1 MQMQAYQPPQMY
13 LEKHK
18 DPSFFNY
25 EYQQYYDGLKNDV
38 DKGYGKPLN
47 PQQSKLKDAGEDTE
61 EETGLYSKNDASS
74 SGGEQQ

>member
-1 MQMQAYQPPQMY
+1 MEKEKEHLKRQEEIQRKMQMQAYQPPQMY

-47 PQQSKLKDAGEDTE
+47 P
-61 EETGLYSKNDASS
+61 
-74 SGGEQQ
+74 

>member
-47 PQQSKLKDAGEDTE
+47 P
-61 EETGLYSKNDASS
+61 
-74 SGGEQQ
+74 